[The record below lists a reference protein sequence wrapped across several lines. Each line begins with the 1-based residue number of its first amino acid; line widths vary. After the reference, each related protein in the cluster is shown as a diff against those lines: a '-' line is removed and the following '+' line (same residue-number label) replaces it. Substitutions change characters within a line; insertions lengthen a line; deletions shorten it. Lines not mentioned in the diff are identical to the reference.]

1 MMDVGDSSSGSSTR
15 RTSIQRSLRDATP
28 QTVQS
33 VDAIIS
39 PLHSAVF
46 PRKSPGDTSRH
57 TIVIKKVKIKTG
69 QRKDVTLTGH
79 TTTERLSPFPSEIQ
93 KEGEPK
99 QKRRE
104 VRPQK
109 RIQRAHP
116 VGSKNLKKEPIPS
129 PVASREQRRRLNLL
143 HPPRRLCHLSFLGGQ
158 ISSFAPFFTNSD
170 AFGKLLV
177 TESAEL
183 CE

>member
-1 MMDVGDSSSGSSTR
+1 MMDVGNSSSGSSTR

-33 VDAIIS
+33 VDTIIS

-46 PRKSPGDTSRH
+46 PRKPPGDTSRH
-57 TIVIKKVKIKTG
+57 TIVIEKVKIKTG

-79 TTTERLSPFPSEIQ
+79 STTERLSPFPSEIQ

-129 PVASREQRRRLNLL
+129 PVANQEQSRRFQPPSPPALPLPPFLFGWASEGSSRALRRAL
-143 HPPRRLCHLSFLGGQ
+143 
-158 ISSFAPFFTNSD
+158 
-170 AFGKLLV
+170 
-177 TESAEL
+177 
-183 CE
+183 